1 LASDRLRD
9 HGLQHILTKAQAAE
23 TQKEPA
29 AAHRTYRNPALLRHV
44 VVVAVVVLL
53 VMLVSTSGVYAFSL
67 DAQPGSTLYGTKIFF
82 ERARV
87 TLNTSSSGDIRL
99 EMGFSERRMEELQEM
114 IASGRQQGSERW
126 LREYSRNIEG
136 AGMLFDTVSVQEAE
150 ELAAQFQETLDH
162 QAYMMQGMR
171 RGLPSSLSEPVEGAY
186 QVCDRER
193 SRMRQ
198 RCGQQ
203 DTGGPEGEP
212 GGQGQQGEGNCPR
225 TEDSTLREGTSSSTG
240 DESFNDNTAS
250 GESGPV
256 SETPTEST
264 TNMPAEA
271 PSQPSKS
278 MDTQGG
284 EGGQETADMGYQ
296 QAESPHKGHVP

>member
-1 LASDRLRD
+1 MEAVAVSFLAETASPLASDRLRD
-9 HGLQHILTKAQAAE
+9 YGLQRILTRAQAAE

-29 AAHRTYRNPALLRHV
+29 AAHRAYRNPALLRHV
-44 VVVAVVVLL
+44 VVVAVVALL

-99 EMGFSERRMEELQEM
+99 EMGFSERRMEELQDM
-114 IASGRQQGSERW
+114 IASGKQQGAERW

-136 AGMLFDTVSVQEAE
+136 AGILFETVSVQEAE
-150 ELAAQFQETLDH
+150 ELAAQYQETLDR
-162 QAYMMQGMR
+162 QAHMMQGMR
-171 RGLPSSLSEPVEGAY
+171 QGLPSGLSEPVEGAY
-186 QVCDRER
+186 QVCDQER

-203 DTGGPEGEP
+203 GPGGSEEEP

-225 TEDSTLREGTSSSTG
+225 TEDSTLQEGTSSTTG
-240 DESFNDNTAS
+240 YESSNDNGALR
-250 GESGPV
+250 ESGPV
-256 SETPTEST
+256 SDTPTEQHHEHAGGRT
-264 TNMPAEA
+264 FPTIPAE
-271 PSQPSKS
+271 
-278 MDTQGG
+278 
-284 EGGQETADMGYQ
+284 
-296 QAESPHKGHVP
+296 GHSGR